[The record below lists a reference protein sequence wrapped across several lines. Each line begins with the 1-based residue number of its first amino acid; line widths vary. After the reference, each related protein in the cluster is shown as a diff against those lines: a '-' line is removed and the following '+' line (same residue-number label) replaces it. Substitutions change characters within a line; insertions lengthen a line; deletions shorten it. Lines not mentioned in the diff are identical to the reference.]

1 VNVIHI
7 YYNNVASLT
16 HRVTVT

>member
-1 VNVIHI
+1 VN
-7 YYNNVASLT
+7 T